1 MAIIFKHK
9 KDYTGY
15 ARVAFPDKVNE
26 DEKKIAN
33 KISAKINPLKEEAE
47 ASGYPFKYVP
57 EKDEYCFLIKNF
69 YLANRVINDT
79 LKNIFITNCGEFQ
92 KYNFSYENQLLIFE
106 DLKNV
111 PEHKYDKII
120 YSHNI
125 LNNEEEYEMP
135 EINDAL
141 LCIRGI
147 SDEC

>member
-9 KDYTGY
+9 RDYIEY

-26 DEKKIAN
+26 NEKKIAN
-33 KISAKINPLKEEAE
+33 KIAAKINPLKEEAE
-47 ASGYPFKYVP
+47 ANGYPFEYVP

-69 YLANRVINDT
+69 YLADRVINDT
-79 LKNIFITNCGEFQ
+79 LKDIFITNCGEFQ

-120 YSHNI
+120 HSHDI
-125 LNNEEEYEMP
+125 LTDGKEHQNSELD
-135 EINDAL
+135 DAL
-141 LCIRGI
+141 QCIEGI
-147 SDEC
+147 LDEC